1 MNVGLPDE
9 GRDRTGADSPDR
21 QPGTTDDYSPGAVAL
36 ARKEGLTENGSRV
49 AKKVPWYR
57 TRCGITTIVII
68 IILIIG
74 GVVGGAVGGTRHSS
88 PHNST
93 NIVDSASRTTGAS
106 MQGQPAPTT
115 FKGQQTA
122 STITQGQ
129 QSTST
134 TTQGQQSTST
144 TTQGQQSTST
154 TTQGITQ
161 QPELTTTQG
170 QQPAYT
176 TVQGQQGTAYSVPPL
191 TST

>member
-1 MNVGLPDE
+1 LNVGLLDE
-9 GRDRTGADSPDR
+9 GRDRTAADSPDR
-21 QPGTTDDYSPGAVAL
+21 QPGITDDYSPGAVAL

-49 AKKVPWYR
+49 AKKTPWYR
-57 TRCGITTIVII
+57 TRCGITTIAII

-74 GVVGGAVGGTRHSS
+74 GVVGGAIGGTRHSS

-93 NIVDSASRTTGAS
+93 NIVDSASHTTGAS

-134 TTQGQQSTST
+134 TTQGN
-144 TTQGQQSTST
+144 
-154 TTQGITQ
+154 TQ

-191 TST
+191 TSTSTSSCA

>member
-9 GRDRTGADSPDR
+9 GRDRTAADSSDR

-74 GVVGGAVGGTRHSS
+74 GVIGGAIGGTRHSS

-93 NIVDSASRTTGAS
+93 NIIDSASRTTGAS

-122 STITQGQ
+122 STI
-129 QSTST
+129 
-134 TTQGQQSTST
+134 TQGQQSTST

-191 TST
+191 TSTSTSTSTSSCA